1 MAATIVGIQLALL
14 PEPMRWTQPHDV
26 EMEANM
32 SKSIGNVLPFRPTSS
47 RKIDLAMALA
57 RLSKGVRARE
67 AATRQAQLFFLRRLV
82 FGAVAGHGHGI
93 V

>member
-1 MAATIVGIQLALL
+1 MKVS
-14 PEPMRWTQPHDV
+14 
-26 EMEANM
+26 MEANM